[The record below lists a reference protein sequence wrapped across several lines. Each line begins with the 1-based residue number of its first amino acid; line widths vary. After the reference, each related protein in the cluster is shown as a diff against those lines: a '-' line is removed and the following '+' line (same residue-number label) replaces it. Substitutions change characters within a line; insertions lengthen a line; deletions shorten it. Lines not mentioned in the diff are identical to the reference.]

1 MRDPETMAVAL
12 AAAETGHLVLAT
24 VHATDAAAAI
34 SRIADG
40 FPVERQNAVRQ
51 ELAMALAAVLTQS
64 LVQTRSGTLA
74 PAAEL
79 LVVSYGARQHIR
91 KNALQAPQPGD
102 HPSRGRRGLS
112 RWRNRSRAW
121 CTVAASIAETRC
133 CALRIRRSSSHSCGA
148 PEVFFIARFAA
159 RVTAVVATIVAIS
172 PTTSST

>member
-51 ELAMALAAVLTQS
+51 ELAMALAAVVTQS

-102 HPSRGRRGLS
+102 HHHAEGGVFHVGGIARAPGA
-112 RWRNRSRAW
+112 RWQPRSRRR
-121 CTVAASIAETRC
+121 AAARC
-133 CALRIRRSSSHSCGA
+133 ASGG
-148 PEVFFIARFAA
+148 A
-159 RVTAVVATIVAIS
+159 RVTPAGRLRCSSS
-172 PTTSST
+172 PVSPRA